1 VTFCKYQCVDAQMG
15 FDVGKMAVKAA
26 VEDFRTWRVVLAEK
40 DYKKRGKTRNTRLS
54 TVTYRAKQ

>member
-1 VTFCKYQCVDAQMG
+1 MG